1 MFTRILKVGLLA
13 HLLSPLSAPAAPAPG
28 AQSASAGARTI
39 ILRPITVAATAEL
52 SFGRLVYSG
61 SGLDGILILPAK
73 PPSVRVAVRVNLL
86 LNGGETPLIRSLTGE
101 PNRIYRVGLPASVRT
116 MSGDL
121 LVSAFTLWSS
131 TQGDVSQTRLGAF
144 DAQGSDTL
152 RLGATLTVPKGTRQG
167 IYAALVP
174 VTISYE

>member
-1 MFTRILKVGLLA
+1 MFARLLAVGLLA
-13 HLLSPLSAPAAPAPG
+13 QFLAPVPVRAAPDSG
-28 AQSASAGARTI
+28 AQSASASARTI

-52 SFGRLVYSG
+52 SFGKLVYAG
-61 SGLDGILILPAK
+61 NGLDGTVILAAK
-73 PPSVRVAVRVNLL
+73 SPSSRVAVRVNLL
-86 LNGGETPLIRSLTGE
+86 SNGGDTALIRAITGE
-101 PNRIYRVGLPASVRT
+101 PSRIYRVGLPTSVT
-116 MSGDL
+116 TTSGDL
-121 LVSAFTLWSS
+121 LVNAFTLWSS

-144 DAQGSDTL
+144 NAQGSDTL

>member
-1 MFTRILKVGLLA
+1 MFARLLA
-13 HLLSPLSAPAAPAPG
+13 VGFLAQLLAPLSAQAAPGPG
-28 AQSASAGARTI
+28 AQSASAGARTV

-52 SFGRLVYSG
+52 SFGRLVYAG
-61 SGLDGILILPAK
+61 NGLVGTLILPAK
-73 PPSVRVAVRVNLL
+73 PPSTRVAVRVNLL
-86 LNGGETPLIRSLTGE
+86 LNGGETPLIRSITGE
-101 PNRIYRVGLPASVRT
+101 PSRIYRVGLPTSVRT
-116 MSGDL
+116 TSGDL

-131 TQGDVSQTRLGAF
+131 TQGDVSKTRLGAF
-144 DAQGSDTL
+144 NAQGSDTL